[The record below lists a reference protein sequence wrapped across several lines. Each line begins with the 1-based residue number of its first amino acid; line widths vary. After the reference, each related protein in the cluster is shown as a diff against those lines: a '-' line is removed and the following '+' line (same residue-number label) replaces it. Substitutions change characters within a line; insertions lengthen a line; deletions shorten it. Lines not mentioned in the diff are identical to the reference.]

1 MPVGKVP
8 AIRMV
13 MLSGTGHRLPGA
25 VTQHH
30 GVLGIGSLADRRR
43 SISRKMP
50 QENFVAARPSAPDN
64 RTIRRL
70 FNVML
75 DLAT

>member
-8 AIRMV
+8 AIRVV
-13 MLSGTGHRLPGA
+13 MLSGTRHRLPGA

-30 GVLGIGSLADRRR
+30 GVHGTGSLAVRRR

-50 QENFVAARPSAPDN
+50 QKDFVVARPSAPDN
-64 RTIRRL
+64 CTIRRL
-70 FNVML
+70 FNVLL
-75 DLAT
+75 DPAT